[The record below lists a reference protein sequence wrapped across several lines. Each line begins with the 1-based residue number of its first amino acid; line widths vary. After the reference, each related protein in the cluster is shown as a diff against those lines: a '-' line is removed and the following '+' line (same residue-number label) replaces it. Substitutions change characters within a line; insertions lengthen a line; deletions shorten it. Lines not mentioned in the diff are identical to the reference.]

1 MFYTREKII
10 FDDLRKN
17 EKKKQNKFLF
27 RKAIIFRENM
37 NMKN

>member
-10 FDDLRKN
+10 FDDLGKN
-17 EKKKQNKFLF
+17 EKKQNKFLF

>member
-17 EKKKQNKFLF
+17 EKKQNKFLF